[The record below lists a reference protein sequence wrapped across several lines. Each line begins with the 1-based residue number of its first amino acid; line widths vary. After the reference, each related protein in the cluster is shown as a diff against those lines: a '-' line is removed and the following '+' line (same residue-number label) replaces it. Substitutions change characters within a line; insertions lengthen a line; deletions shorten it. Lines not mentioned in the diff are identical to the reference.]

1 MKNINYELVLQA
13 QEGNEDAVNYIY
25 LKFKPL
31 IIKKSKYAI
40 MYATHHGVDID
51 DIIQEAYIGLEE
63 AISNY
68 SQDEDTSFYTFAMIC
83 IERQIVNY
91 MRKINNTKDKL
102 LNEAVSIDT
111 SIENII
117 KDNINIENSVTL
129 KEYKMQIINKV
140 IPTLTDFEKKILDLK
155 LHDYSLDEI
164 KMMTKKDKKSIYN
177 AIKRIKFKFKKISEN
192 DD

>member
-177 AIKRIKFKFKKISEN
+177 AIQRIKFKFKKISEN